1 MLFKQ
6 FNWFS
11 KAFILSITLE
21 GERGTLHLHYGHIF
35 LYPISRFQDCLMW
48 SPPISFGCNL
58 CSHENK
64 ADCSELL
71 CVCALARHEGT
82 YNNTTIVWKK
92 RQFAVITTNKRVQS
106 RGKTD
111 NGPFPTR
118 CTGQVL
124 QHGHPSARQ
133 DCGLEPGMWTLG
145 IRDWNTCTLFQ
156 VLFPGRGSTAHIYGW
171 GGWMTFAQCGVL
183 FACCEQFNKCV
194 CAKRSIPTFTEQ
206 LMHP

>member
-21 GERGTLHLHYGHIF
+21 GERGTPHLHYGHIF

-111 NGPFPTR
+111 NGPFPTH

-133 DCGLEPGMWTLG
+133 GCGFEPGMRTLG
-145 IRDWNTCTLFQ
+145 IRDWNICTLFQ
-156 VLFPGRGSTAHIYGW
+156 VFSFLAAVPLLISTDGEAEWLLHNAGFYLHAVSSL
-171 GGWMTFAQCGVL
+171 TSV
-183 FACCEQFNKCV
+183 CV
-194 CAKRSIPTFTEQ
+194 C
-206 LMHP
+206 

>member
-21 GERGTLHLHYGHIF
+21 GERGTPHLHYGHIF

-111 NGPFPTR
+111 NGRFPTH
-118 CTGQVL
+118 CTGQIL
-124 QHGHPSARQ
+124 KHGHPSARQ
-133 DCGLEPGMWTLG
+133 GCGLQPGMWILG
-145 IRDWNTCTLFQ
+145 IRDWNICMLFQ
-156 VLFPGRGSTAHIYGW
+156 VSLSWPRFHCSYLRMERLNDFCT
-171 GGWMTFAQCGVL
+171 MQCFICMLWAV
-183 FACCEQFNKCV
+183 
-194 CAKRSIPTFTEQ
+194 
-206 LMHP
+206 

>member
-1 MLFKQ
+1 MVFKQ

-21 GERGTLHLHYGHIF
+21 GERGALHLHYGHIF

-92 RQFAVITTNKRVQS
+92 KQFAVITTNKRVQYW
-106 RGKTD
+106 GKTD
-111 NGPFPTR
+111 NGHFPTHYVQQILNTITPW
-118 CTGQVL
+118 C
-124 QHGHPSARQ
+124 
-133 DCGLEPGMWTLG
+133 D
-145 IRDWNTCTLFQ
+145 RDVGFN
-156 VLFPGRGSTAHIYGW
+156 VG
-171 GGWMTFAQCGVL
+171 
-183 FACCEQFNKCV
+183 CEYW
-194 CAKRSIPTFTEQ
+194 E
-206 LMHP
+206 